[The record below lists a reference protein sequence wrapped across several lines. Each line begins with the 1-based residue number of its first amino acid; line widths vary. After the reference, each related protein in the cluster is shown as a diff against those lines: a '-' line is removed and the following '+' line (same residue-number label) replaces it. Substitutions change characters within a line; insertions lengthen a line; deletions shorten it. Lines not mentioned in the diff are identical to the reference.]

1 MKQFLTNSVIE
12 IARWSGLMPAIRKI
26 LAGRA
31 AILMYH
37 EIQQD
42 GPSELMTG
50 TSVALFEYSLNW
62 LRQEGWEIVS
72 LATSL
77 ERLASDSGRGGRYA
91 ALTFDDGYRDNVAT
105 ALPIL
110 ERYNAPFTIYV
121 PTGAPKRTLQA
132 WWLGLREMFRSGD
145 TVTVDAMDRRFHC
158 PRLREKMAGLN
169 EVTEWI
175 HQDYRRIA
183 MLDPTFRKAGL
194 SLSALN
200 EAYFL
205 DEREVQDLARHPL
218 ASIGGHTDSHA
229 ALSCLDTESA
239 RAEMADNRRYL
250 EQLLQR
256 PVQHFAYPYG
266 DSKACGPR
274 EAGLAE
280 EIGFSTAV
288 TTRHGQ
294 LSDLKPDHFALPRIG
309 VGGQFDTTARFE
321 ARISGIQSA
330 AHMLLGS
337 QR

>member
-1 MKQFLTNSVIE
+1 MIE
-12 IARWSGLMPAIRKI
+12 MARRSGLLPAFRKI
-26 LAGRA
+26 FAGRA
-31 AILMYH
+31 AIVMFH

-42 GPSELMTG
+42 SRSELMTG
-50 TSVALFEYSLNW
+50 TSVGLFEYSLNW

-72 LATSL
+72 LEACI
-77 ERLASDSGRGGRYA
+77 ERLATNAGTGRYA
-91 ALTFDDGYRDNVAT
+91 VLTFDDGYRDNVVT

-121 PTGAPKRTLQA
+121 PTGALKRTLQA

-145 TVTVDAMDRRFHC
+145 TVKIDAMDMRFHC
-158 PRLREKMAGLN
+158 PRLREKMSGLN
-169 EVTEWI
+169 EVTDWI

-183 MLDPTFRKAGL
+183 MLAPTFSKAGL

-205 DEREVQDLARHPL
+205 DERELQSLARHPL
-218 ASIGGHTDSHA
+218 VSIGGHTDSHA
-229 ALSCLDTESA
+229 ALSCLDIQSA
-239 RAEMADNRRYL
+239 RAEMADNRSYL
-250 EQLLQR
+250 ERLLQR
-256 PVQHFAYPYG
+256 PVRHFAYPYG

-274 EAGLAE
+274 EAQLARD
-280 EIGFSTAV
+280 IGFSTAV

-294 LSDLKPDHFALPRIG
+294 LSGLKSDHFALPRLG

-321 ARISGIQSA
+321 ARISGVQSA